1 MVDQTKFGLARE
13 TKVAKLSIQLRLN
26 HGLNLDSSDQAA
38 LAFKGLSINNAND
51 SAQCLCCLEPQ
62 MLKDEEAVHVGHV
75 WNPDASSWQDQNIC
89 IPRRDSKQDA
99 PDDFEA
105 MKRLTDRLI
114 KDGTFKSVLV
124 HNLTALASMEKSAVV
139 N

>member
-1 MVDQTKFGLARE
+1 MH
-13 TKVAKLSIQLRLN
+13 VA
-26 HGLNLDSSDQAA
+26 
-38 LAFKGLSINNAND
+38 
-51 SAQCLCCLEPQ
+51 
-62 MLKDEEAVHVGHV
+62 HV

-89 IPRRDSKQDA
+89 IPPWDSTQDD

-114 KDGTFKSVLV
+114 KDGTFTKSVLV

>member
-1 MVDQTKFGLARE
+1 
-13 TKVAKLSIQLRLN
+13 
-26 HGLNLDSSDQAA
+26 
-38 LAFKGLSINNAND
+38 
-51 SAQCLCCLEPQ
+51 

-89 IPRRDSKQDA
+89 IPPRDSTQDD

-114 KDGTFKSVLV
+114 KDGTFTKSVLV